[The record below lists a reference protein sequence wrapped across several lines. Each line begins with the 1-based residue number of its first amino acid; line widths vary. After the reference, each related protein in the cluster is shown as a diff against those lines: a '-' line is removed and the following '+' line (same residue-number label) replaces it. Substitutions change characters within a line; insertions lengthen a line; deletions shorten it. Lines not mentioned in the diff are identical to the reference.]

1 MMNGHLIETVLPQ
14 HPDLRVI
21 RADVAAL
28 TAHWPWLRQKLL
40 VIKRNTEF
48 PEAKQRPFGEP
59 KGEMLVKGRIRWIP
73 EQVRHAI
80 MRGILKQNSVELFFF
95 VGPDYAGRDDEI
107 KGFAITTCDLDP
119 FLQAPVDFIGWLG
132 WCKPE
137 PRMAEA
143 IEMRLEDLARERGCT
158 GMEHTSARMG
168 WSRRTSKLGYRLKWV
183 IWRKEL
189 V

>member
-1 MMNGHLIETVLPQ
+1 MMNGHLIEAPTQ
-14 HPDLRVI
+14 RAPDLRVI
-21 RADVAAL
+21 KADTDAL
-28 TAHWPWLRQKLL
+28 KAHWPWLREKLVL
-40 VIKRNTEF
+40 IKRNTEF
-48 PEAKQRPFGEP
+48 PEARQRPFGVP
-59 KGEMLVKGRIRWIP
+59 QGEMLVKGRIRWIP
-73 EQVRHAI
+73 EQVRFSI
-80 MRGILKQNSVELFFF
+80 MRGILKQNSVELFLF

-107 KGFAITTCDLDP
+107 KGFAITTCDIDP
-119 FLQAPVDFIGWLG
+119 FLNIPIDFVGWLG

-168 WSRRTSKLGYRLKWV
+168 WGRRGAKLGYQLKWV